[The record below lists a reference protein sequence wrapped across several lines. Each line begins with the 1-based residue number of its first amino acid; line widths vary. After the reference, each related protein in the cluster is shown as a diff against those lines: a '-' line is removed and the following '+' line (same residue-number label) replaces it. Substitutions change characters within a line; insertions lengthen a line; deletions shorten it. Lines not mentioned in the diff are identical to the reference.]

1 MANGFLLLPVVL
13 SFIGPT
19 HTVVN
24 LSGTTSYNDK
34 VNHNDDISDN
44 KKSDSNSSPITSD
57 TTKTST
63 NL

>member
-24 LSGTTSYNDK
+24 LTDTTSYNDK
-34 VNHNDDISDN
+34 VNHADDISDS
-44 KKSDSNSSPITSD
+44 KKSD
-57 TTKTST
+57 
-63 NL
+63 